1 MKRLLERCE
10 FDCVVLVG
18 DVFQIQSICFG
29 NWFDIASKFIDQ
41 KAIFEL
47 ESVYRTKDENL
58 LTLWNKV
65 RKVDYDILEN
75 LLPVGYSS
83 RLDESIFSLA
93 EKDEIILCLNYGGL
107 YGVNNINRLLQ
118 MNNPNKEI
126 EWGTGIYKIGD
137 PVLFN
142 EKSPF
147 SPAIYNNA
155 KGYIV
160 NIEVEERKIWFE
172 VELDYKIEIINEAY
186 PDLKLMG
193 VSERGNS
200 IVGFHVEKYKSADEE
215 YDDSRTVVP
224 FQIAYAVSIHK
235 AQGLEYKSV
244 KIVITNE
251 VEERITHNIFY
262 TAITRAKEKLK
273 IYWSPETEQHILK
286 KLTIRDGKR
295 DIHLLKNLC
304 NL

>member
-1 MKRLLERCE
+1 M
-10 FDCVVLVG
+10 
-18 DVFQIQSICFG
+18 
-29 NWFDIASKFIDQ
+29 
-41 KAIFEL
+41 
-47 ESVYRTKDENL
+47 
-58 LTLWNKV
+58 
-65 RKVDYDILEN
+65 
-75 LLPVGYSS
+75 
-83 RLDESIFSLA
+83 
-93 EKDEIILCLNYGGL
+93 
-107 YGVNNINRLLQ
+107 
-118 MNNPNKEI
+118 
-126 EWGTGIYKIGD
+126 
-137 PVLFN
+137 
-142 EKSPF
+142 
-147 SPAIYNNA
+147 
-155 KGYIV
+155 
-160 NIEVEERKIWFE
+160 
-172 VELDYKIEIINEAY
+172 ELDYKIETINEAY

-235 AQGLEYKSV
+235 VQGLEYKSV